1 MRLFDCFMFY
11 DEETVLEIRLNTLN
25 KFVDYFVIVESKNF
39 HNGEKRKLKLDLKKY
54 SKFKDKIIYIEHEI
68 PETKIENVLES
79 DTEGEK
85 SRKMIFNAHIR
96 ENDQRNKIAEGL
108 SHANDNDLI
117 FISDV
122 DEIPNLEK
130 MNFNDI
136 KNEILMFE
144 QNIFYYKLNRYLP
157 NFIWFGTKA
166 CKKKNF
172 LSPQWL
178 RNIKKKEYNFYRLDT
193 FFSKTKYI
201 KKKYIKDGGW
211 HFSNLKNSS
220 DIELKLKS
228 YLHHRDYEVE
238 ELGQSKIDS
247 LIKQNKTIYDMFG
260 DKSSKKFGDDKR
272 KNLEKFEIK
281 KLPNYIQDNIEKY
294 KNWID

>member
-39 HNGEKRKLKLDLKKY
+39 HNGQKRKLKFDLKKY

-68 PETKIENVLES
+68 SETKIENVLET

-85 SRKMIFNAHIR
+85 SRKLIFNAHTR

-201 KKKYIKDGGW
+201 KKK
-211 HFSNLKNSS
+211 FS
-220 DIELKLKS
+220 E
-228 YLHHRDYEVE
+228 
-238 ELGQSKIDS
+238 
-247 LIKQNKTIYDMFG
+247 
-260 DKSSKKFGDDKR
+260 
-272 KNLEKFEIK
+272 
-281 KLPNYIQDNIEKY
+281 
-294 KNWID
+294 

>member
-39 HNGEKRKLKLDLKKY
+39 HNGEKRKLKFDLKKY
-54 SKFKDKIIYIEHEI
+54 SKFKDKIIYIEHET

-108 SHANDNDLI
+108 SRANDNDLI

-130 MNFNDI
+130 INFNDI
-136 KNEILMFE
+136 KDEILMFE

-238 ELGQSKIDS
+238 ELGQSKINS